1 MDDWLGNPAV
11 QAGVAPF
18 VVALVLSAVLGR
30 TRFLGLAQV
39 GGFAILAYLAIGL
52 NFESL
57 SSTKKLALV
66 GFATALLVVGLERFG
81 QLNKATIALVVA
93 VLAAAILWVAW
104 RLLAQQEMAPAVVRA
119 VLAIAYAGLL
129 VASTLYV
136 SRDPVAGAA
145 AGLMLGLGTGALAV
159 LGASALLG
167 VVGISAGAAAGAT
180 LLVQMV
186 RGRAAPAGWTISLP
200 ASTLSA
206 LAGVLAV
213 LSASLPWYSLL
224 PLLAAPWAT
233 RLVPGVVQ
241 KVWLRAFLCA
251 LAALIPVLAAIAV
264 AWALPSAS

>member
-18 VVALVLSAVLGR
+18 VVALVLSAVLAR
-30 TRFLGLAQV
+30 TRFLAFAQV
-39 GGFAILAYLAIGL
+39 GGFALMAYLAIGL
-52 NFESL
+52 DFESL
-57 SSTKKLALV
+57 SSTKKLALA
-66 GFATALLVVGLERFG
+66 GFATALLAMALERFG
-81 QLNKATIALVVA
+81 QFNRRAMAIVVA
-93 VLAAAILWVAW
+93 VLAAATLWVAW
-104 RLLAQQEMAPAVVRA
+104 RLLAQQEMAPAVVRG
-119 VLAIAYAGLL
+119 VLAMAYVGLL
-129 VASTLYV
+129 VVGTLHV

-186 RGRAAPAGWTISLP
+186 RGRTAPAGWTISLP

-213 LSASLPWYSLL
+213 LSASLPWYTLL

-233 RLVPGVVQ
+233 RLVPGTVQ

-251 LAALIPVLAAIAV
+251 LAALVPVLAAVAV
-264 AWALPSAS
+264 AWALPNAS